1 MSEFWRDRAVLVTG
15 ATGLLGSWM
24 VDGLLARGAWVVALV
39 RDIVP
44 DALFLTGGGAAG
56 CVLVLGDVEDGRLVE
71 RVLAEHEIDAVFHLA
86 AQTIVEHAH
95 RDPVGTFRS
104 NVAGT
109 WEVLDACR
117 RSGRPTRV
125 LVASSDKAYG
135 DQAALPYHEGH
146 PLQGRHPYDVSK
158 SCADLIAHAYGVSY
172 DLPVVITRCGNLFG
186 GGDLNFNRIVPGT
199 IRDALAGRRPVL
211 RSDGRPVRDYLYV
224 EDAVEAYVALAE
236 RAHEPPIVGQ
246 AWNFSNQ
253 VRLTA
258 EQMCRRVLG
267 ACGRPDIEPEVP
279 GTASGEIVNQYL
291 SSAKARDVVGLGAGA
306 RAGRRAGAHGRVV
319 PRAPWPCGVAGRLGH
334 QAAVAASV
342 TAGWTSG
349 DGSGSGT
356 GSSGVATHAGRSVG
370 SASATAGCDRALVTL
385 VRIAVC
391 HAWPP
396 RVAIITGVPRRT
408 RLRSRERA
416 PGETRRHPA
425 DAACP
430 IELGAFVPWM
440 ASWSPPPQP
449 GGRFGWC
456 PDRPKAYQPNGPAG
470 LPVSTRSVTLNEPVG
485 VGVPDAPIAAGNRAT
500 WCRPR
505 ITTTWRLVRLPITQV
520 RVRTT

>member
-1 MSEFWRDRAVLVTG
+1 MSDFWRDRPVLVTG

-24 VDGLLARGAWVVALV
+24 VDGLLARGARVVALV

-44 DALFLTGGGAAG
+44 DALFFTGGGAAG

-104 NVAGT
+104 NIAGT

-117 RSGRPTRV
+117 RNGRPTRV

-135 DQAALPYHEGH
+135 DQIELPYHEGH

-236 RAHEPPIVGQ
+236 RAHEPQIVGG
-246 AWNFSNQ
+246 AWNFSNE

-258 EQMCRRVLG
+258 EQMCRRVLA
-267 ACGRPDIEPEVP
+267 ACGRPDIEPEVL

-291 SSAKARDVVGLGAGA
+291 SSAKARDVLGWAP
-306 RAGRRAGAHGRVV
+306 AHGLDSGLVRTVGWY
-319 PRAPWPCGVAGRLGH
+319 RGHLGH
-334 QAAVAASV
+334 AAS
-342 TAGWTSG
+342 
-349 DGSGSGT
+349 
-356 GSSGVATHAGRSVG
+356 
-370 SASATAGCDRALVTL
+370 L
-385 VRIAVC
+385 
-391 HAWPP
+391 
-396 RVAIITGVPRRT
+396 
-408 RLRSRERA
+408 
-416 PGETRRHPA
+416 
-425 DAACP
+425 AA
-430 IELGAFVPWM
+430 
-440 ASWSPPPQP
+440 
-449 GGRFGWC
+449 
-456 PDRPKAYQPNGPAG
+456 
-470 LPVSTRSVTLNEPVG
+470 
-485 VGVPDAPIAAGNRAT
+485 
-500 WCRPR
+500 
-505 ITTTWRLVRLPITQV
+505 
-520 RVRTT
+520 

>member
-1 MSEFWRDRAVLVTG
+1 MSEFWRDRPVLVTG

-24 VDGLLARGAWVVALV
+24 VDGLLARGARVVALV

-44 DALFLTGGGAAG
+44 DALFFTGGGAAG

-135 DQAALPYHEGH
+135 DQAELPYHEGH

-158 SCADLIAHAYGVSY
+158 SCADLIAHAYAVSY

-236 RAHEPPIVGQ
+236 RAHEPG
-246 AWNFSNQ
+246 
-253 VRLTA
+253 
-258 EQMCRRVLG
+258 
-267 ACGRPDIEPEVP
+267 
-279 GTASGEIVNQYL
+279 
-291 SSAKARDVVGLGAGA
+291 SSA
-306 RAGRRAGAHGRVV
+306 RRG
-319 PRAPWPCGVAGRLGH
+319 
-334 QAAVAASV
+334 
-342 TAGWTSG
+342 TS
-349 DGSGSGT
+349 
-356 GSSGVATHAGRSVG
+356 
-370 SASATAGCDRALVTL
+370 
-385 VRIAVC
+385 
-391 HAWPP
+391 
-396 RVAIITGVPRRT
+396 RT
-408 RLRSRERA
+408 RC
-416 PGETRRHPA
+416 G
-425 DAACP
+425 
-430 IELGAFVPWM
+430 
-440 ASWSPPPQP
+440 
-449 GGRFGWC
+449 
-456 PDRPKAYQPNGPAG
+456 
-470 LPVSTRSVTLNEPVG
+470 
-485 VGVPDAPIAAGNRAT
+485 
-500 WCRPR
+500 
-505 ITTTWRLVRLPITQV
+505 
-520 RVRTT
+520 